1 MSARIRVG
9 IGGWVYEPWQETFY
23 PQKLAKTKQLEYASR
38 QLGAIEI
45 NATFYRTQSASTFRK
60 WADETPDDFV
70 FSLKAN
76 RFSVSRKDLAEG
88 VGSSE
93 KFFASGLTELGAK
106 LGPILWQL
114 AATKKFDA
122 GEIEA
127 FCAALPRERDGVRLR
142 HVLEVRHASFVVP
155 ELVAIAR
162 RHGVAICLALSDDY
176 PLIADPTADFC
187 YLRLQTT
194 RADVETGYDAATV
207 ATWALVPTYAHP
219 IVRQRELRD
228 DDDEQYRREGEEE
241 ETRTFPLLDCCSS
254 WLELDFSSS
263 FLLSGIKS
271 TSYIRSFVIVFSIIY
286 TYSLWSEVLSRVIAC
301 VPVGSTCQG
310 KSEA

>member
-23 PQKLAKTKQLEYASR
+23 PPKLAKTKQLEYASR

-45 NATFYRTQSASTFRK
+45 NATFYRTQSASTFAK

-93 KFFASGLTELGAK
+93 KFFASGLTELGVK

-122 GEIEA
+122 AEIEA

-142 HVLEVRHASFVVP
+142 HVLEVRHASFVVA
-155 ELVAIAR
+155 ELVEICR
-162 RHGVAICLALSDDY
+162 RHDVAICLALSDEY
-176 PLIADPTADFC
+176 PMIADPTADFC

-194 RADVETGYDAATV
+194 QADVETGYDEATIAAWAARARALAAGGV
-207 ATWALVPTYAHP
+207 ADGL
-219 IVRQRELRD
+219 
-228 DDDEQYRREGEEE
+228 
-241 ETRTFPLLDCCSS
+241 PLLTKAPKTTPRDV
-254 WLELDFSSS
+254 
-263 FLLSGIKS
+263 
-271 TSYIRSFVIVFSIIY
+271 FVFMIAGAKERNPAAARALIA
-286 TYSLWSEVLSRVIAC
+286 SLKNGA
-301 VPVGSTCQG
+301 
-310 KSEA
+310 